1 MTKQSPRQDQAS
13 DKLQAP
19 TVITGHTNADFDC
32 LAAIVAAG
40 KLYPDGV
47 LIFPGS
53 QEKNLRD
60 FFIQSATYLYNF
72 HSLKDIDQ
80 SSVQRLVLV
89 DTRQKS
95 RLKHVQ
101 SLWEREDIEVHVYD
115 HHPDTE
121 EDVPATEQT
130 VLSWGATTSILIERL
145 RKRNIRLTPDE
156 ATLLGLGLYEDTGC
170 FTFSSTTSHDLSAAA
185 WLRDQGMD
193 PNFIA
198 DMVQRELSAEQ
209 VALLNELLDGAV
221 THDINGIEVVVS
233 QVTTEEFVGDFA
245 LLVHKMMD
253 MQNLRVFFALGRMQD
268 RIHVVARSR
277 TPEVNVGQICASFGG
292 GGHPYAASATVKD
305 RTLAQVK
312 DELFGL
318 LYSHINPQIQI
329 RDLMS
334 APPITVDDQATLQH
348 ASEVMTRYGLKAVPA
363 MSRGTRQCAGI
374 LEHQLADRA
383 VAHGLGQMPVSEYM
397 GREFASVKPDTSLYP
412 AMEIILGQRQRLV
425 PVVEDDQLVGVIT
438 RTDLI
443 NTLIAEPARIP
454 ESMLPERRR
463 ERNIR
468 TLLHNSLP
476 QEVVAMLTQAGDLA
490 RDLGYH
496 VYAVGGFV
504 RDILLHRRNLDVDL
518 VVEGDGI
525 YFARRLALDLGGRV
539 RAHKKFKTA
548 VIILPDGQRIDV
560 ATARLEYYEHPAAL
574 PTVELSTVKMDLS
587 RRDFTVNALAVQLDP
602 EQFGRLVD
610 FFGGQKDIKEKTIRV
625 MHSLSFVEDP
635 TRILRAVRFEQRFHF
650 QLGGQT
656 ERLIKNAQRL
666 NMMHKLSGSRVFGE
680 LRLILNESKPLA
692 CLQRLESFNILESIH
707 PLLKLDGNRQRILEE
722 TERVLGWYRLLYLDP
737 EPRPWLVY
745 FLGLCS
751 GYNQS
756 QVHLLAHRLAF
767 PQKRENFIQQLR
779 QDISQCREQLGS
791 WMQNHGQ
798 VSDLFFLLEPLPL
811 EGVLY
816 LMARGYKDPVRRHLS
831 LYLTQYRGQEPD
843 ITGKDLQQMGLPSGP
858 LYRTI
863 LQRVLAAKLDGKA
876 PDRPAQLEMAAGLA
890 RQLDDTPSEV
900 RTR

>member
-1 MTKQSPRQDQAS
+1 MSQSKKRQDPQANQ
-13 DKLQAP
+13 LAAP

-40 KLYPDGV
+40 KLYPEGV

-72 HSLKDIDQ
+72 RNFKEVDQ
-80 SSVQRLVLV
+80 STVQRLVLV

-101 SLWEREDIEVHVYD
+101 PLWERSDIAIHVYD

-121 EDVPATEQT
+121 EDVQATRAT
-130 VLSWGATTSILIERL
+130 VNAWGATTSILVAQLQSNSIAVS
-145 RKRNIRLTPDE
+145 PDE

-185 WLRDQGMD
+185 WLREQGMD

-198 DMVQRELSAEQ
+198 EMVQRELSATQ
-209 VALLNELLDGAV
+209 VALLNELLDVAV

-233 QVTTEEFVGDFA
+233 QVTTEEFVSDFA

-253 MQNLRVFFALGRMQD
+253 MQNLRTFFALGRMQD

-334 APPITVDDQATLQH
+334 APPITVEQEASLH
-348 ASEVMTRYGLKAVPA
+348 YASEVMTRYGLKAIPA
-363 MSRGTRQCAGI
+363 LRSGTRECVGI

-383 VAHGLGQMPVSEYM
+383 VAHGLGQMSVSEYM
-397 GREFASVKPDTSLYP
+397 GREFTTVQPDSSLYP
-412 AMEIILGQRQRLV
+412 TMEIILGQRQRLV
-425 PVVEDDQLVGVIT
+425 PVLQDASLIGVIT

-468 TLLHNSLP
+468 TLLQNNLP
-476 QEVVAMLTQAGDLA
+476 QEVVTMLTQAGNLA
-490 RDLGYH
+490 RDMGYH

-525 YFARRLALDLGGRV
+525 RFARRLALEMGGRV

-548 VIILPDGQRIDV
+548 VLILPDEQRIDV

-587 RRDFTVNALAVQLDP
+587 RRDFTINALAVQLDP
-602 EQFGRLVD
+602 EQFGKLVD

-680 LRLILNESKPLA
+680 LRLILNESKPVA

-707 PLLKLDGNRQRILEE
+707 PLLKLDTNRQRLLEE

-737 EPRPWLVY
+737 QPRAWLVY

-751 GYNQS
+751 GFNQS

-767 PQKRENFIQQLR
+767 PQKRETLVQQLR
-779 QDISQCREQLGS
+779 YDIAQARKQLGV
-791 WMQNHGQ
+791 WMQKTGQ
-798 VSDLFFLLEPLPL
+798 VSELFFLLEPLPL
-811 EGVLY
+811 EGVLH
-816 LMARGYKDPVRRHLS
+816 LMARGHKDPLRRHLS

-843 ITGKDLQQMGLPSGP
+843 MSGKDLRQMGLAPGP
-858 LYRTI
+858 QYRTI

-876 PDRPAQLEMAAGLA
+876 PDRPAQLEMAAALA
-890 RQLDDTPSEV
+890 REYSKTQS
-900 RTR
+900 

>member
-1 MTKQSPRQDQAS
+1 MSHNKKRKDSQSNQLA
-13 DKLQAP
+13 AP

-40 KLYPDGV
+40 KLYPEGV

-72 HSLKDIDQ
+72 RNFKEIDQ
-80 SSVQRLVLV
+80 STVQRLILV

-101 SLWEREDIEVHVYD
+101 PLWERSDIAIHTYD
-115 HHPDTE
+115 HHPDTG
-121 EDVPATEQT
+121 EDVQATRTT
-130 VLSWGATTSILIERL
+130 VREWGATTSILVAQL
-145 RKRNIRLTPDE
+145 RENNIAISPDE

-185 WLRDQGMD
+185 WLREQGMD

-198 DMVQRELSAEQ
+198 EMVQRELSAEQ
-209 VALLNELLDGAV
+209 VALLNELLDAAV

-233 QVTTEEFVGDFA
+233 QVTTEEFVSDFA

-277 TPEVNVGQICASFGG
+277 TPEVNVGQICSSFGG

-334 APPITVDDQATLQH
+334 APPITVEQDASLQH
-348 ASEVMTRYGLKAVPA
+348 ASEVMTRYGLKAIPA
-363 MSRGTRQCAGI
+363 LRSGTQECVGI

-383 VAHGLGQMPVSEYM
+383 VAHGLGQMSVSEYM
-397 GREFASVKPDTSLYP
+397 GREFATVQPDSSLYP
-412 AMEIILGQRQRLV
+412 TMEIILGQRQRLV
-425 PVVEDDQLVGVIT
+425 PVIQDASLIGVIT

-463 ERNIR
+463 ERNIS
-468 TLLHNSLP
+468 TLLQNNLP
-476 QEVVAMLTQAGDLA
+476 QEVVNMLTQAGNLA
-490 RDLGYH
+490 RDMGYH

-525 YFARRLALDLGGRV
+525 RFARRLALEMGGRV

-548 VIILPDGQRIDV
+548 VLILPDEQRIDV

-602 EQFGRLVD
+602 EQFGKLVD

-635 TRILRAVRFEQRFHF
+635 TRILRAVRFEQR
-650 QLGGQT
+650 
-656 ERLIKNAQRL
+656 
-666 NMMHKLSGSRVFGE
+666 
-680 LRLILNESKPLA
+680 
-692 CLQRLESFNILESIH
+692 
-707 PLLKLDGNRQRILEE
+707 
-722 TERVLGWYRLLYLDP
+722 
-737 EPRPWLVY
+737 
-745 FLGLCS
+745 
-751 GYNQS
+751 
-756 QVHLLAHRLAF
+756 
-767 PQKRENFIQQLR
+767 
-779 QDISQCREQLGS
+779 
-791 WMQNHGQ
+791 
-798 VSDLFFLLEPLPL
+798 
-811 EGVLY
+811 
-816 LMARGYKDPVRRHLS
+816 
-831 LYLTQYRGQEPD
+831 
-843 ITGKDLQQMGLPSGP
+843 
-858 LYRTI
+858 
-863 LQRVLAAKLDGKA
+863 
-876 PDRPAQLEMAAGLA
+876 
-890 RQLDDTPSEV
+890 
-900 RTR
+900 

>member
-1 MTKQSPRQDQAS
+1 MSQSKKRQDPQANQ
-13 DKLQAP
+13 LAAP

-40 KLYPDGV
+40 KLYPEGV

-72 HSLKDIDQ
+72 RNFKEVDQ
-80 SSVQRLVLV
+80 STVQRLVLV

-101 SLWEREDIEVHVYD
+101 PLWERSDIAIHVYD

-121 EDVPATEQT
+121 EDVQATRAT
-130 VLSWGATTSILIERL
+130 VNAWGATTSILVAQLQSNSIAVS
-145 RKRNIRLTPDE
+145 PDE

-185 WLRDQGMD
+185 WLREQGMD

-198 DMVQRELSAEQ
+198 EMVQRELSATQ
-209 VALLNELLDGAV
+209 VALLNELLDVAV

-233 QVTTEEFVGDFA
+233 QVTTEEFVSDFA

-253 MQNLRVFFALGRMQD
+253 MQNLRTFFALGRMQD

-334 APPITVDDQATLQH
+334 APPITVEQEASLH
-348 ASEVMTRYGLKAVPA
+348 YASEVMTRYGLKAIPA
-363 MSRGTRQCAGI
+363 LRSGTRECVGI

-383 VAHGLGQMPVSEYM
+383 VAHGLGQMSVSEYM
-397 GREFASVKPDTSLYP
+397 GREFTTVQPDSSLYP
-412 AMEIILGQRQRLV
+412 TMEIILGQRQRLV
-425 PVVEDDQLVGVIT
+425 PVLQDASLIGVIT

-468 TLLHNSLP
+468 TLLQNNLP
-476 QEVVAMLTQAGDLA
+476 QEVVTMLTQAGNLA
-490 RDLGYH
+490 RDMGYH

-525 YFARRLALDLGGRV
+525 RFARRLALEMGGRV

-548 VIILPDGQRIDV
+548 VLILPDEQRIDV
-560 ATARLEYYEHPAAL
+560 ATARLEYYEHPPAL

-587 RRDFTVNALAVQLDP
+587 RRDFTINALAVQLDP
-602 EQFGRLVD
+602 EQFGKLVD

-680 LRLILNESKPLA
+680 LRLILNESKPVA

-707 PLLKLDGNRQRILEE
+707 PLLKLDTNRQRLLEE

-737 EPRPWLVY
+737 QPRAWLVY

-751 GYNQS
+751 GFNQS

-767 PQKRENFIQQLR
+767 PQKRETLVQQLR
-779 QDISQCREQLGS
+779 YDIAQARKQLGV
-791 WMQNHGQ
+791 WMQKTGQ
-798 VSDLFFLLEPLPL
+798 VSELFFLLEPLPL
-811 EGVLY
+811 EGVLH
-816 LMARGYKDPVRRHLS
+816 LMARGHKDPLRRHLS

-843 ITGKDLQQMGLPSGP
+843 MSGKDLRQMGLAPGP
-858 LYRTI
+858 QYRTI

-876 PDRPAQLEMAAGLA
+876 PDRPAQLEMAAALA
-890 RQLDDTPSEV
+890 REYSKTQS
-900 RTR
+900 